1 MTTHNIIII
10 GSGPAGYSAA
20 IYAQRAG
27 LKTLLI
33 EGLQVGGQ
41 LTLTTHVENY
51 PGFKSILGTNLMQN
65 MREQAL
71 ELGVEIKS
79 DYITQANLNVYPYQL
94 QGSGSTY
101 LANSIIICTGSS
113 AKWLDA
119 KGVKELAGF
128 GVSTCATCDGFFFK
142 NQNVAV
148 VGGGNSALEESL
160 YLAGIAKQVH
170 LIHRRDTFRGEHIM
184 VQRVKNTP
192 NITIHYNSQIVQAI
206 SSPTAKE
213 LTALQLTNNQT
224 NTTSTLNVNGL
235 FIAIGHNPNTQF
247 VKDYLMLDEDNYLV
261 THNNGTQA
269 LDKNGNVKK
278 GVFVAGDVR
287 DKIYRQAISSAGF
300 GAMAA
305 LDAYKFLQH

>member
-1 MTTHNIIII
+1 MTIHNIIII

-51 PGFKSILGTNLMQN
+51 PGFKQILGNDLMNN

-79 DYITQANLNVYPYQL
+79 DYIVSTNLNVYPYQL
-94 QGSGSTY
+94 QGSSTTY

-142 NQNVAV
+142 NQDVAV

-184 VQRVKNTP
+184 VERVKKTP
-192 NITIHYNSQIVQAI
+192 NITIHYNSQILQAI

-213 LTALQLTNNQT
+213 LTALEITNNQT
-224 NTTSTLNVNGL
+224 NTVSTINVNGL

-261 THNNGTQA
+261 TQNNGTQA